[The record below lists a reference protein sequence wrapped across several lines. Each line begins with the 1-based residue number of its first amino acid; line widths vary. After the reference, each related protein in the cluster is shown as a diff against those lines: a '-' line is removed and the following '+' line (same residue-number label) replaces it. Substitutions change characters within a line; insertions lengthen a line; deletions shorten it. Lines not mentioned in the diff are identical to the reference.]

1 MLRPLAGAIIMAL
14 AALAMAACDSASPEP
29 LTAAEDATVPVT
41 VAEDATVR
49 VTAAEDAT
57 VPVTAAEDAIGPP
70 PTTAET
76 AAEDAIV
83 PVTAADDTM
92 VRAELQDR
100 SFRQFEPHVDGDPRR
115 GVIVSFFGPL
125 SLWAQYAEGRYA
137 LNEWEITS
145 REYRIE
151 KHGDTSEVTLYFV
164 DPRSSQG
171 LPTKCDNCIDT
182 AGVSISI
189 RNYEDR
195 GSADIKINDPD
206 NVLPSPFPVF
216 DSWTEFREDEIVDG
230 G

>member
-1 MLRPLAGAIIMAL
+1 MLRPSAGAIIMAV
-14 AALAMAACDSASPEP
+14 AALAMAACGSASSEP
-29 LTAAEDATVPVT
+29 LTAAEDATVR
-41 VAEDATVR
+41 E
-49 VTAAEDAT
+49 TAAEDAT
-57 VPVTAAEDAIGPP
+57 VPVTAAEDAIGR
-70 PTTAET
+70 ET

-206 NVLPSPFPVF
+206 NILPSPFPVF

>member
-1 MLRPLAGAIIMAL
+1 MLRLFAIVFTAIIAVMIL
-14 AALAMAACDSASPEP
+14 ASCADGE
-29 LTAAEDATVPVT
+29 ATGPVT
-41 VAEDATVR
+41 QTSTAVAEQAKDADG
-49 VTAAEDAT
+49 EAT
-57 VPVTAAEDAIGPP
+57 EPVTQASTAVTEQAKDAGGEAASVDSEQIGESDN
-70 PTTAET
+70 TE
-76 AAEDAIV
+76 
-83 PVTAADDTM
+83 

-151 KHGDTSEVTLYFV
+151 KHGDTSEVTVYFE
-164 DPRSSQG
+164 DPRSTQN
-171 LPTKCDNCIDT
+171 LPTQCDNCIDT
-182 AGVSISI
+182 AGISISI
-189 RNYEDR
+189 RDYDDR
-195 GSADIKINDPD
+195 GSADFKINDPN

-216 DSWTEFREDEIVDG
+216 DSWTEFREDEYVNG

>member
-1 MLRPLAGAIIMAL
+1 MT
-14 AALAMAACDSASPEP
+14 ACDSASPEP
-29 LTAAEDATVPVT
+29 LTAAEDATVPMTVAEDATVPVT

-49 VTAAEDAT
+49 ETAAEDAIGRET
-57 VPVTAAEDAIGPP
+57 VAEDATEPVTAAEDAIGR
-70 PTTAET
+70 ET

-83 PVTAADDTM
+83 PVTAAHDTM
-92 VRAELQDR
+92 VVRAELQDR

-115 GVIVSFFGPL
+115 GVIVSFFDPL

>member
-1 MLRPLAGAIIMAL
+1 MLRPLVTVIIVAL
-14 AALAMAACDSASPEP
+14 VALAMAACDSASPEP

-49 VTAAEDAT
+49 ETVAEDAT
-57 VPVTAAEDAIGPP
+57 VPV
-70 PTTAET
+70 T

>member
-1 MLRPLAGAIIMAL
+1 M
-14 AALAMAACDSASPEP
+14 
-29 LTAAEDATVPVT
+29 
-41 VAEDATVR
+41 
-49 VTAAEDAT
+49 
-57 VPVTAAEDAIGPP
+57 
-70 PTTAET
+70 
-76 AAEDAIV
+76 

-216 DSWTEFREDEIVDG
+216 RFLDG
-230 G
+230 VSRRRDRGRRVGRLAAVAGHAANAGALARPALL